1 MKRIFVSLFVCNWIM
16 SFGAGSQAKE
26 PFSVFVS
33 IVPQKYF
40 VQKISGNLVDVSV
53 MIEAGASPATY
64 EPKSNQMVALVRS
77 KIYFAIGVP
86 FEGTWLKKIVTA
98 NPEML
103 VVHTDKGIEKIPMA
117 TPDNNGKNNQHPQKG
132 HSHGIL
138 DPHIWLSPALVKIQ
152 ALNILEAF
160 LKIDPAHQRFY
171 EANYK
176 KFIKELDEIDAQLK
190 SIFKGKEDLEF
201 MVFHPAWGYFAHA
214 YGLKQVPVEIEGKH
228 PKPSQLKELIEHAK
242 ERRIKVIFV
251 QPQFSTKNAET
262 IAKAISGEIVFANP
276 LAEDWGNNLL
286 QQAKK
291 FKSALR

>member
-1 MKRIFVSLFVCNWIM
+1 M
-16 SFGAGSQAKE
+16 SFGAGSQAKA

-40 VQKISGNLVDVSV
+40 VQKIGGNLVDVSV
-53 MIEAGASPATY
+53 MIEAGTSPATY
-64 EPKSNQMVALVRS
+64 EPKSKQMVALARS

-86 FEGTWLKKIVTA
+86 FESAWLKKIVTA

-103 VVHTDKGIEKIPMA
+103 VVRTDKGIEKIPMA
-117 TPDNNGKNNQHPQKG
+117 TPNHYGKKNQHPKKE

-138 DPHIWLSPALVKIQ
+138 DPHIWLSPPLVQIQ

-171 EANYK
+171 DANYK
-176 KFIKELDEIDAQLK
+176 KFIEELDEIDAQLK
-190 SIFKGKEDLEF
+190 SIFTGKEDLEF